1 MADLQE
7 LGALD
12 RFDLKLLAALEA
24 DGRLTNTELAEKVGL
39 SASQCSRR
47 RIRLEETGIIEG
59 YSARLNASRLGIGLL
74 ALIQVTLSPH
84 SKENAKKFRD
94 FVNGVDE
101 IQEAFA
107 LTGDADYLLKVA
119 APDLSG
125 LSRII
130 NDLILPQASVSHVK
144 SSIVLTTLKDS
155 HRLPL
160 RAAKTASLSRP
171 PGNQKLRAGDRIG
184 IAGQKKQNGLGDLF
198 RLHPA

>member
-1 MADLQE
+1 MSDSQE
-7 LGALD
+7 VSALD
-12 RFDLKLLAALEA
+12 QFDLKLLAALEA
-24 DGRLTNTELAEKVGL
+24 DGRLTNAEIAGKVGL

-47 RIRLEETGIIEG
+47 RIRLEESGIIEG

-74 ALIQVTLSPH
+74 ALVEVTLSPH
-84 SKENAKKFRD
+84 SKENAKKFGG
-94 FVNGVDE
+94 FVNAVEE
-101 IQEAFA
+101 IQEAYA

-160 RAAKTASLSRP
+160 RAAKST
-171 PGNQKLRAGDRIG
+171 
-184 IAGQKKQNGLGDLF
+184 
-198 RLHPA
+198 

>member
-1 MADLQE
+1 MSDSHE
-7 LGALD
+7 VSALD
-12 RFDLKLLAALEA
+12 QFDLKLLAALEA
-24 DGRLTNTELAEKVGL
+24 DGRLTNAELGQKVGL

-59 YSARLNASRLGIGLL
+59 YSARLNAARLGIGLL
-74 ALIQVTLSPH
+74 ALVEVTLSPH
-84 SKENAKKFRD
+84 SKENAKKFGV
-94 FVNGVDE
+94 FVNAVEE
-101 IQEAFA
+101 IQEAYA

-119 APDLSG
+119 APDLGG

-160 RAAKTASLSRP
+160 RAAKSVL
-171 PGNQKLRAGDRIG
+171 
-184 IAGQKKQNGLGDLF
+184 
-198 RLHPA
+198 